1 MLEIFRKNIFINS
14 LLLLP
19 YIFLVRIGTLLM
31 PQTYGADE
39 ISGTY
44 IHAYIFNNL
53 ESPLMM
59 NIIAGILI
67 FIQALIINH
76 IFLNQKI
83 SRESTLFPGVFYVL
97 FVSLIADTS
106 GLTPILIAN
115 TFMLLALNNTL
126 NTYKNIRA
134 TPQIFNAGF
143 MIAMAS
149 VFYIPY
155 FIFILFGILSLLQL
169 RSFKIREKLQF
180 IIGVFTPYFL
190 IFTLRYWY
198 DLPFIEMGFL
208 NDIFF
213 RWPEISMDQPLI
225 EYIAIAIVLIIALS
239 CFVFYGNIVAKK
251 AIQSKKKIEILY
263 WYMIFSLIAYLVF
276 NTKLEEHI
284 LSLAIPIS
292 LLLGILSSE
301 SKNKIF
307 FELVHFLLI
316 VIIFISQFHLISF

>member
-19 YIFLVRIGTLLM
+19 YIFLIRIGTLLM
-31 PQTYGADE
+31 PQSYGTDE

-44 IHAYIFNNL
+44 IHDYIFNNL
-53 ESPLMM
+53 ENPLMM

-134 TPQIFNAGF
+134 IPQIFNAGF

-180 IIGVFTPYFL
+180 LIGAFTPYFL

-198 DLPFIEMGFL
+198 DLPFIGIEFL
-208 NDIFF
+208 NDMFF

-225 EYIAIAIVLIIALS
+225 EYIAITLILILALS

-307 FELVHFLLI
+307 FELLHFMLI